1 MPSLTLKPTH
11 KAVVVYYDNLA
22 KFAKLGIKYESA
34 VRTAF
39 HELLEHC
46 ARQFDWKLVPEYAL
60 KRKGQADAKADGA
73 LLDNSGLRRGLWE
86 AKDSNDDLEKEIK
99 NKFFIGYPKENI
111 LFWQPDK
118 AVLFQNGER
127 FYEADLTKPDDLVKI
142 LSLFLEFAPPAIA
155 EWEKAVDEFKN
166 RIPELGAQLGKL
178 IETERQTNQK
188 FIAAFEDFCSLCR
201 GSLNP
206 NISVAAVEEMI
217 IQHILTERIFRKV
230 FAIADFISRNV
241 IAQEIEKVI
250 TALNSRAF
258 SRDDFS
264 KNLEYFYQAIEHA
277 AATIT
282 DFHEK
287 QNFLNTVYERF
298 FQGFCVKVADT
309 HGIVYTPQPLVNFMV
324 ASVEHVLSA
333 EFKKTLADKEVHILD
348 PFTGTGNFIVNLMRH
363 IPKSALP
370 YKYAHELHCN
380 EIMLLPYYVASMNI
394 EHAYYE
400 ATGKYES
407 FEGICLVDTFQTAES
422 GQNELAFF
430 NEKNSARVDR
440 QKNAPIRVVIANP
453 PYNAGQLDEN
463 DNNKNR
469 KYPELDRRV
478 SVTYG
483 KASKAT
489 LLRKLSDPYV
499 KAIRYASDRIGD
511 SGIVCFVNNNSFVT
525 EKTFD
530 GMRKELGKDFDE
542 IYVLDLG
549 GNVRKNPKLSG
560 TTHNVFGIQVGVSI
574 NLFVRLPNNK
584 GKDAKRKAKI
594 YYHAVGNDWR
604 KEQKYIFLE
613 NKVDVD
619 GIKWEELTPDDR
631 GNWITNDSDED
642 FDSFLPIGTKEAK
655 AKGGTD
661 VAIFKLYSLGVATN
675 RDDWVYGFSPKEVTT
690 KVQRMIANYN
700 SEVFRYKSANR
711 PKDVDGFVNND
722 KNFVKWTDRLKE
734 ALQDQQELKFIKAHV
749 RNSLYRPFA
758 KQSLYFDHLLNQRR
772 YQQHYIFPK
781 PVCENEN
788 RALIVPANG
797 ARSPFWSLSSNVI
810 PNLAFVSIDAAQCF
824 PLYHYVEVEDQ
835 AELKKNNAK
844 KVKVGRKKKKHFE
857 RRENVTA
864 KALTLFQIF
873 YEDAG
878 ITREEIFHYVY
889 AVLHHPAYRTRYAEN
904 LKRDLPRIPFIGAA
918 AAAHSL
924 APSDGERAGV
934 RGKHKAH
941 LTPTLSPH
949 PMGGEGENAA
959 AFFPLSA
966 IATMQ
971 GDATPAH
978 NPAASAKLF
987 HAFADAGKKLA
998 ALHINYES
1006 AKEYKLKRQENKE
1019 VKLDWRVEA
1028 MKLSK
1033 DKASLFYNDFLTLSG
1048 IPPEVFDYKLG
1059 NRSALEWVI
1068 DQYRVTRDAQGNIS
1082 SDPNRMDDEEY
1093 IVRLI
1098 GQVITVS
1105 LETMK
1110 VVSDLPEL

>member
-34 VRTAF
+34 VRSAF
-39 HELLEHC
+39 HELLESC

-99 NKFFIGYPKENI
+99 NKFSIGYPKENI

-118 AVLFQNGER
+118 AVLFQNSER

-166 RIPELGAQLGKL
+166 RIPELGQQLGKL

-264 KNLEYFYQAIEHA
+264 RNLEYFYQAIEHA

-324 ASVEHVLSA
+324 ASVEHVLQA
-333 EFKKTLADKEVHILD
+333 EFKKTLADKDVHILD

-370 YKYAHELHCN
+370 HKYAHELHCN

-400 ATGKYES
+400 AIGKYES
-407 FEGICLVDTFQTAES
+407 FEGVCLVDTFQTINGKMSYFANGEKHEQQDMAI
-422 GQNELAFF
+422 GF
-430 NEKNSARVDR
+430 NPENTKRVNR
-440 QKNAPIRVVIANP
+440 QKAAPIRVVIANP
-453 PYNAGQLDEN
+453 PYNAGQADEN

-469 KYPELDRRV
+469 KYPELERRV
-478 SVTYG
+478 SATYG
-483 KASKAT
+483 EASEAT
-489 LLRKLSDPYV
+489 LLRKLSDPYI
-499 KAIRYASDRIGD
+499 KAIRYATDRIGD
-511 SGIVCFVNNNSFVT
+511 SGIVCFVNNNSFFT

-530 GMRKELGKDFDE
+530 GMRKELAKDFDE

-574 NLFVRLPNNK
+574 NLFVRLQK
-584 GKDAKRKAKI
+584 SKDARRKAKI
-594 YYHAVGNDWR
+594 YFHAVGGDWR
-604 KEQKYIFLE
+604 KEQKYAFLDS
-613 NKVDVD
+613 KADIG
-619 GIKWEELTPDDR
+619 GIKWKKLIPDDR
-631 GNWITNDSDED
+631 GNWITNDNDEE
-642 FDSFLPIGTKEAK
+642 FEAFLPIGSKEAK
-655 AKGGTD
+655 AGTS
-661 VAIFKLYSLGVATN
+661 VPTIFRTYCLGVSTN
-675 RDDWVYGFSPKEVTT
+675 RDAVVFDFDSKTLAKRIEAFADAYNEE
-690 KVQRMIANYN
+690 VQRYENKKRPTNIDEFVRTEKIKW
-700 SEVFRYKSANR
+700 SETLKKHLAEGLKAS
-711 PKDVDGFVNND
+711 
-722 KNFVKWTDRLKE
+722 FVKNKIRSS
-734 ALQDQQELKFIKAHV
+734 I
-749 RNSLYRPFA
+749 YRPFTRM
-758 KQSLYFDHLLNQRR
+758 SLYFDDILIDRSGAFAEYFPSLLK
-772 YQQHYIFPK
+772 K
-781 PVCENEN
+781 PDN
-788 RALIVPANG
+788 RVIVANL
-797 ARSPFWSLSSNVI
+797 SPERPFCSFICDTI
-810 PNLAFVSIDAAQCF
+810 PSKDIAGGFGSPTYCF
-824 PLYHYVEVEDQ
+824 PVFTYSEDG
-835 AELKKNNAK
+835 K
-844 KVKVGRKKKKHFE
+844 E
-857 RRENVTA
+857 RRDNVTA

-873 YEDAG
+873 YADDG
-878 ITREEIFHYVY
+878 ILREEIFHYVY

-934 RGKHKAH
+934 RGAFPFSILNLLARQSETEAAPSSLLDVLPDGYIIEISPAAENWWREAAGALARGKLLAIDYGFTADEMFSPARTQGTLRAYSRHHANADVLANPGEQDLTAH
-941 LTPTLSPH
+941 V
-949 PMGGEGENAA
+949 N
-959 AFFPLSA
+959 FSA
-966 IATMQ
+966 IQKA
-971 GDATPAH
+971 GE
-978 NPAASAKLF
+978 
-987 HAFADAGKKLA
+987 DAG
-998 ALHINYES
+998 
-1006 AKEYKLKRQENKE
+1006 LKTEFFGSQTK
-1019 VKLDWRVEA
+1019 
-1028 MKLSK
+1028 
-1033 DKASLFYNDFLTLSG
+1033 FLTQILEKTLADKTFGELVAS
-1048 IPPEVFDYKLG
+1048 KLG
-1059 NRSALEWVI
+1059 EDGWGAKQTRQFQTLTHPDHLGRAF
-1068 DQYRVTRDAQGNIS
+1068 RVLVQTR
-1082 SDPNRMDDEEY
+1082 
-1093 IVRLI
+1093 
-1098 GQVITVS
+1098 
-1105 LETMK
+1105 
-1110 VVSDLPEL
+1110 